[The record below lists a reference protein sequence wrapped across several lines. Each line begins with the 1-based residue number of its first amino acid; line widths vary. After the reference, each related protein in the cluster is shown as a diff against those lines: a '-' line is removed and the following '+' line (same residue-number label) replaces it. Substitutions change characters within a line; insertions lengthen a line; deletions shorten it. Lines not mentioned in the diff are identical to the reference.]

1 MIRMTTK
8 CSVAFFGA
16 ATCNEGFELVNKI
29 AVLAACYLK
38 G

>member
-1 MIRMTTK
+1 MIRMATK
-8 CSVAFFGA
+8 CSVAVFGA

-29 AVLAACYLK
+29 AVFPACYLK